1 MKAISTADR
10 PAAGNPLASTLLQ
23 LWRDV
28 PDPLLQPQ
36 ALVHARNLRVQADTN
51 GTAAVAEVALPY
63 PANSLQAD
71 LARQLR
77 GAWAQAD
84 LAEPPPEIRFTTRI
98 VPHAVPSRVALLPGV
113 KNMVAVMSA
122 KGGVGKSTTAVNLA
136 LALAAEGARVGLLDA
151 DIYGPS
157 VPMLL
162 GLRGQMPQVI
172 DNTRIVP
179 LEACG
184 IRAMSIGLLVPDEK
198 ATIWRAP
205 MALKALEQLLRQ
217 TQWGMPSA
225 DELDYLIVDMPP
237 GTGDI
242 QLTMS
247 QRMPLTAAVMV
258 TTPQDLA
265 LLDVQKGVQMLQ
277 KVGVPVLGV
286 IENMAVHICSQC
298 GHHEHIFGAE
308 GGKTLARQHGLP
320 YLGALPLAL
329 PIRQQADAGQPIVA
343 ADPQGGITA
352 IYRRMALQIAAGL
365 AALPPDHSH
374 KFPPVRVQA

>member
-1 MKAISTADR
+1 MNAPSLA
-10 PAAGNPLASTLLQ
+10 NSSLASTWLNI
-23 LWRDV
+23 WRDV
-28 PDPLLQPQ
+28 PDPLLAQQ
-36 ALVHARNLRVQADTN
+36 SLVHARNLHVQAGSN
-51 GTAAVAEVALPY
+51 GAPSIAEIALPY
-63 PANSLQAD
+63 PARSLHAD
-71 LARQLR
+71 LKQQLLSS
-77 GAWAQAD
+77 WAQAQP
-84 LAEPPPEIRFTTRI
+84 AEAAPEIRFTHRI
-98 VPHAVPSRVALLPGV
+98 LARAVPSRAALLPGV
-113 KNMVAVMSA
+113 KNMVAIMSA

-136 LALAAEGARVGLLDA
+136 LALAAEGAHVGLLDA

-162 GLRGQMPQVI
+162 GLRGQMPEVI

-179 LEACG
+179 LTAHG
-184 IRAMSIGLLVPDEK
+184 IRAMSIGLLVPDEQ

-217 TQWGMPSA
+217 TQWATPPA

-242 QLTMS
+242 QLTMT

-277 KVGVPVLGV
+277 KVGVPVLGM

-308 GGKTLARQHGLP
+308 GGKALAQKHGLP

-329 PIRQQADAGQPIVA
+329 PIRQQADAGQPIVV
-343 ADPQGGITA
+343 ADPQGDITA
-352 IYRRMALQIAAGL
+352 IYRSMALQIAAGL

>member
-1 MKAISTADR
+1 MKASPPTEHS
-10 PAAGNPLASTLLQ
+10 LTSTLLQ
-23 LWRDV
+23 AWQDV
-28 PDPLLQPQ
+28 HDPLTHQT
-36 ALVHARNLRVQADTN
+36 LVHTRNLRVLVDAD
-51 GTAAVAEVALPY
+51 GSSPAVEITLPY
-63 PANSLQAD
+63 AARSLHAD
-71 LARQLR
+71 LAQQLLA
-77 GAWAQAD
+77 AWKQAGRT
-84 LAEPPPEIRFTTRI
+84 EPIPNIRFTTRV
-98 VPHAVPSRVALLPGV
+98 VPHAVPSRTALLPGV

-157 VPMLL
+157 VPLLL
-162 GLRGQMPQVI
+162 GLSGQMPQVI

-179 LEACG
+179 LEAYG
-184 IRAMSIGLLVPDEK
+184 IRAMSIGLLVPDDK

-217 TQWGMPSA
+217 TQWGTPPG

-298 GHHEHIFGAE
+298 GHREHIFGME
-308 GGKTLARQHGLP
+308 GGKALAQTHGLP

-343 ADPQGGITA
+343 ADPQGEITA
-352 IYRRMALQIAAGL
+352 IYRNMALQIAAGL
-365 AALPPDHSH
+365 ATLPPDHSH

>member
-1 MKAISTADR
+1 MNAPFPAD
-10 PAAGNPLASTLLQ
+10 NPLASRLLQ
-23 LWRDV
+23 AWQDV
-28 PDPLLQPQ
+28 HDPLLEQQ
-36 ALVHARNLRVQADTN
+36 ALVHARNLRVHAHVGD
-51 GTAAVAEVALPY
+51 ASAVAEIVLPY
-63 PANSLQAD
+63 PARSLQANLQQQL
-71 LARQLR
+71 LA
-77 GAWAQAD
+77 AWAQAHP
-84 LAEPPPEIRFTTRI
+84 AETPPDIRFTHRI
-98 VPHAVPSRVALLPGV
+98 VPHAVPSRTPLLTGV

-162 GLRGQMPQVI
+162 GLRGQMPEVI

-179 LEACG
+179 LTAHG

-217 TQWGMPSA
+217 TQWGTPPA

-242 QLTMS
+242 QLTMT

-286 IENMAVHICSQC
+286 VENMAVHICSQC

-308 GGKTLARQHGLP
+308 GGKTLAQKHGLP

-329 PIRQQADAGQPIVA
+329 PIRQQADAGQPIVV
-343 ADPQGGITA
+343 ADPQGEITT
-352 IYRRMALQIAAGL
+352 IYRSMALQIAAGL
-365 AALPPDHSH
+365 AGLPPDHSH

>member
-1 MKAISTADR
+1 MKASPPTEHS
-10 PAAGNPLASTLLQ
+10 LTSTLLQ
-23 LWRDV
+23 AWQDV
-28 PDPLLQPQ
+28 YDPLTHQ
-36 ALVHARNLRVQADTN
+36 ALVQARNLRVLADAESSN
-51 GTAAVAEVALPY
+51 PAVEITLPY
-63 PANSLQAD
+63 AARSLHAD
-71 LARQLR
+71 LTQQLLA
-77 GAWAQAD
+77 AWKRVGHTEQI
-84 LAEPPPEIRFTTRI
+84 PNIQFTTRV
-98 VPHAVPSRVALLPGV
+98 VPHTVPSRAALLPGV

-157 VPMLL
+157 VPLLL
-162 GLRGQMPQVI
+162 GISGQMPQVI

-179 LEACG
+179 LEAYD

-217 TQWGMPSA
+217 TQWGTPPD

-298 GHHEHIFGAE
+298 GHHEHIFGME
-308 GGKTLARQHGLP
+308 GGKALAQTHDLP

-343 ADPQGGITA
+343 ADPQGAITA
-352 IYRRMALQIAAGL
+352 IYRNMALQIAAGL
-365 AALPPDHSH
+365 ATLPPDHSH

>member
-1 MKAISTADR
+1 MNAPSLAN
-10 PAAGNPLASTLLQ
+10 NPLAPTWLNI
-23 LWRDV
+23 WRDI
-28 PDPLLQPQ
+28 PDPLLAQQ
-36 ALVHARNLRVQADTN
+36 SLVHARNMRVQAGGN
-51 GTAAVAEVALPY
+51 GSPSIAEIALPY
-63 PANSLQAD
+63 PARSLHAD
-71 LARQLR
+71 LKQQLLS
-77 GAWAQAD
+77 AWAQAYP
-84 LAEPPPEIRFTTRI
+84 AKAAPEIRFTHRI
-98 VPHAVPSRVALLPGV
+98 LARAVPSRAALLPGV
-113 KNMVAVMSA
+113 KNMVAIMSA

-136 LALAAEGARVGLLDA
+136 LALAAEGAHVGLLDA

-162 GLRGQMPQVI
+162 GLRGQMPEVI

-179 LEACG
+179 ITAHG
-184 IRAMSIGLLVPDEK
+184 IRAMSIGLLVPDEQ

-217 TQWGMPSA
+217 TQWAAPPA

-242 QLTMS
+242 QLTMT

-277 KVGVPVLGV
+277 KVGVPVLGM

-308 GGKTLARQHGLP
+308 GGKALAQKHGLP

-329 PIRQQADAGQPIVA
+329 PIRQQADAGQPIVV
-343 ADPQGGITA
+343 ADPQGDITA
-352 IYRRMALQIAAGL
+352 IYRSMALQIAAGL